1 MATIISPAIFSIL
14 YVANGVLFMDC
25 YSSEGSA
32 IAGGIREEENGHR
45 VLDIMEGKLTGKEYR
60 RMAKDGG
67 WIFGR

>member
-1 MATIISPAIFSIL
+1 MATIVAETIYSIL

-25 YSSEGSA
+25 YGSEESA
-32 IAGGIREEENGHR
+32 MAGGLREEQNGHR
-45 VLDIMEGKLTGKEYR
+45 VLDIIEGKLTGKEYR